1 MNVGN
6 HVELRARDLMAA
18 KEAVGEHYDFK
29 CFDSKLRENE
39 TYTAWK
45 ATLFG
50 EMQGYSFYVF
60 VWDGKVSS
68 SSLS

>member
-1 MNVGN
+1 MTVGN
-6 HVELRARDLMAA
+6 HVDLRARDLMAV
-18 KEAVGEHYDFK
+18 KEAVGEQYDFA

-45 ATLFG
+45 ASLIG
-50 EMQGYSFYVF
+50 EMKGYSFYVF
-60 VWDGKVSS
+60 VWDGKVRS

>member
-1 MNVGN
+1 MTVGN
-6 HVELRARDLMAA
+6 HIDLRARDLMAV
-18 KEAVGEHYDFK
+18 KEAVGEHYNFE
-29 CFDSKLRENE
+29 CVDSKLRENE

-45 ATLFG
+45 ASLFG
-50 EMQGYSFYVF
+50 EMNGYSFCVH